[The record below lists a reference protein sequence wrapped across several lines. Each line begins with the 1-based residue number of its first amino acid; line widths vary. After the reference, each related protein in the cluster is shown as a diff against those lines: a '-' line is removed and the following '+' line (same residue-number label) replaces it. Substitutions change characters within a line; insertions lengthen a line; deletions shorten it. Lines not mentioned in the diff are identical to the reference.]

1 MKTKLTETKPTRCGL
16 YLYQSD
22 FDEAFQIVEI
32 YKPTTELYAGFLAIY
47 MPLDAVDGGF
57 WSTEPIEIEL

>member
-1 MKTKLTETKPTRCGL
+1 MKIKLTESKPTRTGF
-16 YLYQSD
+16 YFYQAG
-22 FDEAFQIVEI
+22 FDEPFQIVEI

-47 MPLDAVDGGF
+47 MPLREVDGGF